1 MKDRILNII
10 NKPTIHIDITNNLH
24 SASSMGSDVV
34 CNSGVVGRLVQL
46 PAVQGYGHDGQ
57 VADKYLC
64 PVVGKQP
71 RDYNVDSVL
80 IMSTSATALQCL
92 K

>member
-1 MKDRILNII
+1 
-10 NKPTIHIDITNNLH
+10 
-24 SASSMGSDVV
+24 MGSDVV
-34 CNSGVVGRLVQL
+34 CSSGVVDRLVQL
-46 PAVQGYGHDGQ
+46 PAVHGYEHGVQ
-57 VADKYLC
+57 VRDKYLC

>member
-1 MKDRILNII
+1 
-10 NKPTIHIDITNNLH
+10 
-24 SASSMGSDVV
+24 MGSDVV

-46 PAVQGYGHDGQ
+46 PAVHGYGHVEQ

-71 RDYNVDSVL
+71 RDYNVGLSINYVDIANSF
-80 IMSTSATALQCL
+80 IMSEIMSQVSLRVFELTKCL
-92 K
+92 